1 MSATNVSQPVD
12 ASGNVINRAM
22 GVPMVQDAIALVSA
36 TTYVDIFDL
45 SGAAYKNRVFT
56 GIAVE
61 NLDNDKSIHI
71 SFDDGDFAS
80 DNSKHMV
87 VGPGNLMTLDSLMF
101 GPGIVDDSTGKRV
114 TKIRAKLSSTEGTQ
128 FSGTIDYDNGGSPVQ
143 PADGDTISIGGIV
156 YEFSNDGSLAN
167 PSGSEILEAVWSTV
181 DLSWSNLLAVV
192 NATDQRVVVT
202 INTGTNI
209 LTVTSVGASATDDAY
224 AISTAIA
231 NVVVSATLGG
241 GSGGVTPI
249 IHIW

>member
-1 MSATNVSQPVD
+1 MSATNVKQPVD
-12 ASGNVINRAM
+12 AGGNVINRAM

-36 TTYVDIFDL
+36 TKYVDVFDL
-45 SGAAYKNRVFT
+45 SADAYKNRVFT

-61 NLDNDKSIHI
+61 NPDNDKSVHI
-71 SFDDGDFAS
+71 SFDDSDFVS

-101 GPGIVDDSTGKRV
+101 GPGIVDESTGKKV

-143 PADGDTISIGGIV
+143 PADGETITIGGRV

-167 PSGSEILEAVWSTV
+167 PSGSNILVAIGATA

-192 NATDQRVVVT
+192 NATDQSVTVT
-202 INTGTNI
+202 INTGTNV
-209 LTVTSVGASATDDAY
+209 LTVTSVGASASDDAY
-224 AISTAIA
+224 AMSTAITG
-231 NVVVSATLGG
+231 VVVSATLGG